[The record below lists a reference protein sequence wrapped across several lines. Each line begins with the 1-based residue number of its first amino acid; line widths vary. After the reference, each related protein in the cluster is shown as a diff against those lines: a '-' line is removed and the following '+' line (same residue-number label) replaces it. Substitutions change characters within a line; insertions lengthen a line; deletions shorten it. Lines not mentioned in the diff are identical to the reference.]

1 MLTSRTAVYRLP
13 LGAPEPG
20 GAGVQDGAGEGAAVL
35 NAGGDGAAATVP
47 LLLAG
52 HEDEVVAVDGHGGE
66 ARFVEMVGATMD
78 GNGCLWVAD
87 WVDDSKATLRRVDAE
102 GNVSTILGDIPG
114 PVEGLHILPNGYLAI
129 CKSHALHLLDLGL
142 DPPRGITLAAA
153 PSPPGSP
160 RRTLPGDLG
169 ALLDRQPDGTAD
181 LEVVVGDTAFPVH
194 RALLGARCDY
204 FRQRLESGFS
214 DGASARLSLPDADPA
229 AFALLL
235 RFLYTG
241 AVDIPAALSRPV
253 AELADRLLLPE
264 LCRDA
269 QAQVLAEVG
278 PESMVD
284 AMLWAESRGPGF
296 SLLLS
301 ELKAW
306 HLEHYEEVLRQ
317 ARSSLKRL
325 AVESPDLMLELHE
338 GLGQRSAKKS
348 HGA

>member
-1 MLTSRTAVYRLP
+1 MLPS
-13 LGAPEPG
+13 
-20 GAGVQDGAGEGAAVL
+20 
-35 NAGGDGAAATVP
+35 
-47 LLLAG
+47 
-52 HEDEVVAVDGHGGE
+52 
-66 ARFVEMVGATMD
+66 
-78 GNGCLWVAD
+78 
-87 WVDDSKATLRRVDAE
+87 
-102 GNVSTILGDIPG
+102 
-114 PVEGLHILPNGYLAI
+114 GYLAVHMVDELRI
-129 CKSHALHLLDLGL
+129 LDLGL
-142 DPPRGITLAAA
+142 KPLRDIAA
-153 PSPPGSP
+153 PAPPPPGPP

-169 ALLDRQPDGTAD
+169 ALLDRQPDRTAD

-204 FRQRLESGFS
+204 FRQRLEGGFA
-214 DGASARLSLPDADPA
+214 DGAVARLSLPDVDPE

-241 AVDIPAALSRPV
+241 AVDIPAALLRQV

-278 PESMVD
+278 PESVVD
-284 AMLWAESRGPGF
+284 AMLWAESRGAGF
-296 SLLLS
+296 SQLLS

-325 AVESPDLMLELHE
+325 ATEDPELMVELMESREARVTKVARRH
-338 GLGQRSAKKS
+338 
-348 HGA
+348 